1 MSCPDLTKSP
11 ATKWFSHR
19 AMTIFAAFSLGAIL
33 AGSAAPTPLYRLY
46 QEAWNLSH
54 GTLTVIF
61 AVYAITLLASLLTVG
76 SLSDYIGRR
85 PVMFAALIL
94 TAIAMTAFYLAESAT
109 HLIIARA
116 IQGVATGSLMST
128 LGATVLDTNKA
139 RGPLI
144 NTVTPLFGMAVGVLA
159 AAALAT
165 YAPNPLHLVYE
176 IMLVM
181 FLAMALLVW
190 LMPETVATRPGAWKS
205 LKPHV
210 FVPKQARKALLRV
223 TPVNIA
229 NWALGGFYLSLMPS
243 LLRVATG
250 LTSPFV
256 GGGIVA
262 LLTITGAVSIM
273 IVRRHPEGK
282 VLVGGAA
289 ALAAGVAVTLIGVY
303 LQNVAVLILG
313 TFVAGIGF
321 GSAFFGAT
329 QSFLPLAGPNE
340 RAGLLSA
347 FLVQSYL
354 AFSLPVMLIG
364 SLAPILGLPVATYL
378 YGGTIIVLALV
389 SLVATVVELRK
400 A

>member
-1 MSCPDLTKSP
+1 MTSLDPSEP
-11 ATKWFSHR
+11 ASKRLFSHH

-33 AGSAAPTPLYRLY
+33 AGSAVPTPLYRLY
-46 QEAWNLSH
+46 QEAWNLGH

-61 AVYAITLLASLLTVG
+61 AVYAITLLLSLLTVG

-85 PVMFAALIL
+85 PVMFAALLL
-94 TAIAMTAFYLAESAT
+94 TAAAMTVFYLAESAT
-109 HLIIARA
+109 HLIVARA
-116 IQGVATGSLMST
+116 IQGIATGSLMST

-139 RGPLI
+139 KGPLI

-159 AAALAT
+159 AAALAS

-210 FVPKQARKALLRV
+210 FVPKQARRALLRV

-243 LLRVATG
+243 VLRVATG

-262 LLTITGAVSIM
+262 LLTLTGAISIM
-273 IVRRHPEGK
+273 AVRKHHESK
-282 VLVGGAA
+282 VLIGGAIS
-289 ALAAGVAVTLIGVY
+289 LATGVAVTLIGVH
-303 LQNVAVLILG
+303 LQEVLVLLLG
-313 TFVAGIGF
+313 TFVAGMGF

-364 SLAPILGLPVATYL
+364 SLAPTLGLPVATYL
-378 YGGTIIVLALV
+378 YGGTIIVLAIV
-389 SLVATVVELRK
+389 SAVATVVEVRR